1 MYGDGRSIL
10 LSHMRYRIGVV
21 SSISFGL
28 GKWFES
34 VGEVC
39 PWATCCCM
47 DCGVE
52 WVGIEVGIVFQRAG
66 HCMWLLSCCL

>member
-1 MYGDGRSIL
+1 METDDQSSCCTRE
-10 LSHMRYRIGVV
+10 YRIGDV

-39 PWATCCCM
+39 PGLHAVAWI
-47 DCGVE
+47 VE
-52 WVGIEVGIVFQRAG
+52 
-66 HCMWLLSCCL
+66 